1 MVMMELH
8 VGAEKHL
15 VERLRQSLPG
25 NIIVGLRLHVMLL
38 VP

>member
-1 MVMMELH
+1 MAIMEWH

-15 VERLRQSLPG
+15 VERLRQSLAG

-38 VP
+38 VA